1 MAKEILKV
9 SKEYWET
16 RLPQRWYSKKE
27 YGTDEYWDEI
37 TRKRYTVFFP
47 YMYKISEFRE
57 HPGEKVLEIGVGV
70 GTDLLQFAK
79 RGSLCTGIDLT
90 ETAIKTT
97 KERFRRAKLEAD
109 LRTANAENLPFKD
122 NSFDVVYSS
131 GVIHHVP
138 DMEKAVSE
146 IHRVLKPGGKAILWF
161 YGKDWKY
168 YFWFPFYGFLQGHF
182 PKENLNQLAHR
193 YMEVEGN
200 VPIVRMF
207 RKREILSYFKAFSKA
222 KAYNHRGYGQSLG
235 KKFSALNKAF
245 AAVMNVLFPYNG
257 WTIKAE
263 K

>member
-1 MAKEILKV
+1 MARGILKV
-9 SKEYWET
+9 SKSYWET

-27 YGTDEYWDEI
+27 YGTDAYWEEI
-37 TRKRYTVFFP
+37 VRKRYLTYFP
-47 YMYKISEFRE
+47 YLYTAAEFRK
-57 HPGEKVLEIGVGV
+57 HSGKKVLEIGVGV

-79 RGSLCTGIDLT
+79 HGAECYGIDLT
-90 ETAIKTT
+90 KAGIKTT
-97 KERFRRAKLEAD
+97 KKRFEDAKLKAN
-109 LRTANAENLPFKD
+109 LQVANAEKLPFKD
-122 NSFDVVYSS
+122 DTFDVVYSM

-138 DMEKAVSE
+138 DMKKAVSE

-168 YFWFPFYGFLQGHF
+168 YLWFPLWGFIQGHF

-207 RKREILSYFKAFSKA
+207 RKKEILAYFTEFSNARAF
-222 KAYNHRGYGQSLG
+222 NHRGYGTSLG
-235 KKFSALNKAF
+235 KKFYKINKAF
-245 AAVMNVLFPYNG
+245 AAVMNVLSRYNG
-257 WTIKAE
+257 WTIKAV